1 MTNMTQ
7 NTKDFDLAAADIN
20 IHLQT
25 ARKIRSAEAHK
36 LFKAIFNSLT
46 APVSSWKTRYI
57 LALSRTA

>member
-1 MTNMTQ
+1 MKNTTQ
-7 NTKDFDLAAADIN
+7 STTDFDLAAADMSV
-20 IHLQT
+20 HFQT

-36 LFKAIFNSLT
+36 LFKAILNSLT